1 MCQKKKKKDST
12 ISIFFIL
19 PALSLSIALSYSSL
33 RSWLLINFKTFL
45 FFYYFLGNQTEFF
58 TRVFFFSISYWF
70 PHQDHHHRID
80 FTKLVLLHSDV
91 HTFPYPNP
99 SIWYFFYF
107 SWFRSFESLFLISL
121 FLLGLEFC
129 PYFVIRF
136 EYFELLWFLF
146 LNLKCYV
153 KIEFV
158 ILWIACFQCAFN
170 VIEFVVLTCWLLWV
184 SAHFGCIIM
193 SFRWLVDRKSVV

>member
-1 MCQKKKKKDST
+1 MGIDSTINVSKKKKKKDST

-99 SIWYFFYF
+99 SIRYFFCKDLI
-107 SWFRSFESLFLISL
+107 WLESKTGRDPGPHSPNN
-121 FLLGLEFC
+121 EF
-129 PYFVIRF
+129 I
-136 EYFELLWFLF
+136 
-146 LNLKCYV
+146 KCRN
-153 KIEFV
+153 E
-158 ILWIACFQCAFN
+158 
-170 VIEFVVLTCWLLWV
+170 
-184 SAHFGCIIM
+184 S
-193 SFRWLVDRKSVV
+193 